1 MCHEQVPCVCNSCAN
16 VKRNS
21 KQKKFGINGCAFFY
35 SVCARTRRRLII
47 KRGTAPFIYLFFIF
61 LSFSYFVDAVKR
73 RITPLSLPIGFF
85 LCLLLGPRFMCRKR
99 IEAQLLFI
107 YFLFRLKI
115 TKLRMYIVYIYS

>member
-1 MCHEQVPCVCNSCAN
+1 MRIFLFCLRAHTPSC
-16 VKRNS
+16 
-21 KQKKFGINGCAFFY
+21 
-35 SVCARTRRRLII
+35 LII
-47 KRGTAPFIYLFFIF
+47 KRGTAPFIYLF
-61 LSFSYFVDAVKR
+61 LLFSYFVDAVKR